1 MGWLV
6 SFAVGAVAGLASS
19 AVFLYLFS
27 PASNGSETTTRGA
40 SIDVNYRS
48 RLDAALEEGRRAAA
62 ETEAALRAEFAADK
76 KQAGSSLPPAVQ

>member
-27 PASNGSETTTRGA
+27 PASDSSEIATRGA
-40 SIDVNYRS
+40 SVDVDYRS

-62 ETEAALRAEFAADK
+62 EQEAALRAEFAAAK
-76 KQAGSSLPPAVQ
+76 KQAKSLPPAAQ